1 MSSGRKYSFSDA
13 LFSSTF
19 IHNPVLIQAAGLC
32 AIVAVA
38 TTLKTAV
45 LLAAAFFPV
54 LIITQVFACL
64 ALKKVPRWI
73 RVAIYLLIGTAI
85 IAGIIYAID
94 TFMPE
99 ISLGAG
105 IYLAL
110 TAANSIIALHCEK
123 LAVKTDL
130 RHAFFDSVATALG
143 YAAVI
148 IPVGALREMIG
159 SSTIWGANIK
169 VPMTYP
175 AILMPFGGF
184 LVLAFFAAALKAL
197 INKRFPEH
205 SAETEMKIKKTS
217 VIVSKK
223 NLPENLAPAKAE
235 EAPAEEEKET
245 AEAEET
251 VETEETAEAEE
262 TVETEETVEVEET
275 VETEDLKEDD
285 LAHLEPLDGE
295 GKFDLSDIFAKDDE
309 DEDDKDYGSAFNR
322 LFDEAKDFDSDEK
335 KEGDK

>member
-64 ALKKVPRWI
+64 ALKRVPRWI

-223 NLPENLAPAKAE
+223 NLPENLAPA
-235 EAPAEEEKET
+235 EEEKET

-251 VETEETAEAEE
+251 VEAEE
-262 TVETEETVEVEET
+262 TIEVEET
-275 VETEDLKEDD
+275 VEAEDPKEDD
-285 LAHLEPLDGE
+285 LAHFEPLDGK

-309 DEDDKDYGSAFNR
+309 DEDDKDYGSVFNR

>member
-148 IPVGALREMIG
+148 IPIGALREMIG

-205 SAETEMKIKKTS
+205 SAETEMKMKKTS

-223 NLPENLAPAKAE
+223 NLPENLAPA
-235 EAPAEEEKET
+235 EEEK
-245 AEAEET
+245 
-251 VETEETAEAEE
+251 ETAEAEE

-275 VETEDLKEDD
+275 VEAEDPKEDD
-285 LAHLEPLDGE
+285 LAHFEPLDGE

-309 DEDDKDYGSAFNR
+309 DEDDKDSGSAFPACSTKQRILTPTRRRRETNEHD
-322 LFDEAKDFDSDEK
+322 LVF
-335 KEGDK
+335 

>member
-64 ALKKVPRWI
+64 ALKRVPRWI

-169 VPMTYP
+169 IPMTYP

-223 NLPENLAPAKAE
+223 NLPENLAS
-235 EAPAEEEKET
+235 AEEEK
-245 AEAEET
+245 
-251 VETEETAEAEE
+251 ETAEAEE

-275 VETEDLKEDD
+275 VEAEDPKEDD
-285 LAHLEPLDGE
+285 LAHFEPLDGE

>member
-45 LLAAAFFPV
+45 LLATAFFPV

-169 VPMTYP
+169 IPMTYP

-223 NLPENLAPAKAE
+223 NLPENLAPA
-235 EAPAEEEKET
+235 EEEK
-245 AEAEET
+245 
-251 VETEETAEAEE
+251 ETAEAEE

-275 VETEDLKEDD
+275 VEAEDPKEDD
-285 LAHLEPLDGE
+285 LAHFEPLDGE

-309 DEDDKDYGSAFNR
+309 YEDDKDYGSAFNR

>member
-1 MSSGRKYSFSDA
+1 
-13 LFSSTF
+13 
-19 IHNPVLIQAAGLC
+19 
-32 AIVAVA
+32 
-38 TTLKTAV
+38 
-45 LLAAAFFPV
+45 
-54 LIITQVFACL
+54 
-64 ALKKVPRWI
+64 
-73 RVAIYLLIGTAI
+73 
-85 IAGIIYAID
+85 
-94 TFMPE
+94 
-99 ISLGAG
+99 
-105 IYLAL
+105 
-110 TAANSIIALHCEK
+110 
-123 LAVKTDL
+123 
-130 RHAFFDSVATALG
+130 VATALG

-148 IPVGALREMIG
+148 IPIGALREMIG

-235 EAPAEEEKET
+235 EAPAEE
-245 AEAEET
+245 T
-251 VETEETAEAEE
+251 VETA
-262 TVETEETVEVEET
+262 ETVEVEET
-275 VETEDLKEDD
+275 VEAEGPKEDD
-285 LAHLEPLDGE
+285 LAHFEPLDGE

-309 DEDDKDYGSAFNR
+309 DEDDKDYGSVFNR

>member
-205 SAETEMKIKKTS
+205 SAETEMEIKKTS

-223 NLPENLAPAKAE
+223 NLPENLAPA
-235 EAPAEEEKET
+235 EEEKET
-245 AEAEET
+245 AEAEEP
-251 VETEETAEAEE
+251 VEA
-262 TVETEETVEVEET
+262 EETVEVEET
-275 VETEDLKEDD
+275 VEAEDPEEDD
-285 LAHLEPLDGE
+285 LAHFEPLDGK

-309 DEDDKDYGSAFNR
+309 DEDDKDYGSVFNR

>member
-64 ALKKVPRWI
+64 ALKRVPRWI

-105 IYLAL
+105 IYLTL

-148 IPVGALREMIG
+148 IPVGALREIIG

-223 NLPENLAPAKAE
+223 NLPENLAPA
-235 EAPAEEEKET
+235 EEEK
-245 AEAEET
+245 
-251 VETEETAEAEE
+251 ETAEAEE

-275 VETEDLKEDD
+275 VEAEDPKEDD
-285 LAHLEPLDGE
+285 LAHFEPLDGK

-309 DEDDKDYGSAFNR
+309 DEDDKDYGSVFNR

>member
-1 MSSGRKYSFSDA
+1 MKSGKKYSFSDA

-38 TTLKTAV
+38 TTLKTAI

-64 ALKKVPRWI
+64 ALKRVPRWI

-223 NLPENLAPAKAE
+223 NLPENLAPA
-235 EAPAEEEKET
+235 EEEK
-245 AEAEET
+245 
-251 VETEETAEAEE
+251 ETAEAEE

-275 VETEDLKEDD
+275 VEAEDPKEDD
-285 LAHLEPLDGE
+285 LAHFEPLDGK

-309 DEDDKDYGSAFNR
+309 DEDDKDYGSVFNR

>member
-19 IHNPVLIQAAGLC
+19 IHNPVLIQATGLC

-169 VPMTYP
+169 VPMAFP

-184 LVLAFFAAALKAL
+184 LFLAFFAAALKAL

-205 SAETEMKIKKTS
+205 SAETEMKIKKTF

-223 NLPENLAPAKAE
+223 NLPEDLAPAKAE

-251 VETEETAEAEE
+251 VETEET
-262 TVETEETVEVEET
+262 VEVEET
-275 VETEDLKEDD
+275 VEAEDPKEDD
-285 LAHLEPLDGE
+285 LAHFEPLDGE

>member
-130 RHAFFDSVATALG
+130 RHAFFDSVAKALG

-223 NLPENLAPAKAE
+223 NLPENLAPA
-235 EAPAEEEKET
+235 EEEK
-245 AEAEET
+245 
-251 VETEETAEAEE
+251 ETAEAEE

-285 LAHLEPLDGE
+285 LAHFEPLDGE

>member
-64 ALKKVPRWI
+64 ALKRVPRWI

-94 TFMPE
+94 TFIPE

-169 VPMTYP
+169 IPMTYP

-223 NLPENLAPAKAE
+223 NLPENLAPA
-235 EAPAEEEKET
+235 EEEK
-245 AEAEET
+245 
-251 VETEETAEAEE
+251 ETAEAEE

-275 VETEDLKEDD
+275 VEAEDPREDD
-285 LAHLEPLDGE
+285 LAHFEPLDGK

-309 DEDDKDYGSAFNR
+309 DEDDKDYGSVFNR

>member
-19 IHNPVLIQAAGLC
+19 IHNPVLIQATGLC

-169 VPMTYP
+169 VPMTFP

-184 LVLAFFAAALKAL
+184 LFLAFFAAALKAL

-223 NLPENLAPAKAE
+223 NLLENL
-235 EAPAEEEKET
+235 APAEEEKET
-245 AEAEET
+245 AES
-251 VETEETAEAEE
+251 EE
-262 TVETEETVEVEET
+262 TVETEETVEVEEA
-275 VETEDLKEDD
+275 VEAEDPKEDD
-285 LAHLEPLDGE
+285 LAHFEPLDGK

-309 DEDDKDYGSAFNR
+309 DEDDKDYGSVFNR

>member
-64 ALKKVPRWI
+64 ALKRVPRWI

-169 VPMTYP
+169 IPMTYP

-223 NLPENLAPAKAE
+223 NLPENLAPA
-235 EAPAEEEKET
+235 EEEKET

-251 VETEETAEAEE
+251 VETA
-262 TVETEETVEVEET
+262 ETVEVEKT
-275 VETEDLKEDD
+275 VEAEGPKEDD
-285 LAHLEPLDGE
+285 LAHFEPLDGE

>member
-169 VPMTYP
+169 VPMTFP

-223 NLPENLAPAKAE
+223 NLPENLAPA
-235 EAPAEEEKET
+235 EEEK
-245 AEAEET
+245 
-251 VETEETAEAEE
+251 ETAEAEE

-275 VETEDLKEDD
+275 VEAENPKEDD
-285 LAHLEPLDGE
+285 LAHFEPLDGE

>member
-38 TTLKTAV
+38 TTFKTAV

-64 ALKKVPRWI
+64 ALKRVPRWI

-205 SAETEMKIKKTS
+205 STETEMKIKKTS

-223 NLPENLAPAKAE
+223 NLPENLAPA
-235 EAPAEEEKET
+235 EEEK
-245 AEAEET
+245 
-251 VETEETAEAEE
+251 ETAEAEE

-275 VETEDLKEDD
+275 VEAEDPKEDD
-285 LAHLEPLDGE
+285 LAHFEPLDGK

-309 DEDDKDYGSAFNR
+309 DEDDKDYGSVFNR

>member
-1 MSSGRKYSFSDA
+1 MKSGKKYSFSDA
-13 LFSSTF
+13 LFSSTL
-19 IHNPVLIQAAGLC
+19 IHNPVLIQAAGFC

-54 LIITQVFACL
+54 LIITQFFACV
-64 ALKKVPRWI
+64 ALKRVPRWI
-73 RVAIYLLIGTAI
+73 RVAIYLLLGTAI
-85 IAGIIYAID
+85 ISGIIYAID
-94 TFMPE
+94 IFVPE
-99 ISLGAG
+99 IRLGAG

-148 IPVGALREMIG
+148 IPVGALREIIG
-159 SSTIWGANIK
+159 SSTIWGVNIR
-169 VPMTYP
+169 VPVIYP
-175 AILMPFGGF
+175 AVLMPFGGF
-184 LVLAFFAAALKAL
+184 IFIAFFAAALKAL
-197 INKRFPEH
+197 INKRFPEQ

-223 NLPENLAPAKAE
+223 NLPENAAPAR
-235 EAPAEEEKET
+235 
-245 AEAEET
+245 AEET
-251 VETEETAEAEE
+251 PGAEESVESEESTESEET
-262 TVETEETVEVEET
+262 TETVEVIET
-275 VETEDLKEDD
+275 VEAAEEEPDD
-285 LAHLEPLDGE
+285 LSHFEPLDGDNS
-295 GKFDLSDIFAKDDE
+295 FDLADIFADDE
-309 DEDDKDYGSAFNR
+309 NDGKDYGSAFNR
-322 LFDEAKDFDSDEK
+322 LFDDAEDFNSDEK

>member
-64 ALKKVPRWI
+64 ALKRVPRWI

-169 VPMTYP
+169 IPMTYP

-223 NLPENLAPAKAE
+223 NLPENLAPA
-235 EAPAEEEKET
+235 EEEK
-245 AEAEET
+245 
-251 VETEETAEAEE
+251 ETAEAEE

-275 VETEDLKEDD
+275 VEAEDPKEDD
-285 LAHLEPLDGE
+285 LAHFEPLDGK

-309 DEDDKDYGSAFNR
+309 DEDDKDYGSVFNR

>member
-64 ALKKVPRWI
+64 ALKRVPRWI

-148 IPVGALREMIG
+148 IPIGALREMIG

-169 VPMTYP
+169 VPMAFP

-184 LVLAFFAAALKAL
+184 LFLAFFAAALKAL

-223 NLPENLAPAKAE
+223 NLPENLAPA
-235 EAPAEEEKET
+235 EEEKET

-251 VETEETAEAEE
+251 VE
-262 TVETEETVEVEET
+262 VEET
-275 VETEDLKEDD
+275 IEAEDPKEDD
-285 LAHLEPLDGE
+285 LAHFEPLDGK

-309 DEDDKDYGSAFNR
+309 DKDDKDYGSVFNR

>member
-64 ALKKVPRWI
+64 ALKRVPRWI

-130 RHAFFDSVATALG
+130 CHAFFDSVATALG

-223 NLPENLAPAKAE
+223 NLPENPAPTKAE
-235 EAPAEEEKET
+235 EAPAEET
-245 AEAEET
+245 AEA
-251 VETEETAEAEE
+251 VE

-275 VETEDLKEDD
+275 VETEETVEVEETVEAEDSKEDD
-285 LAHLEPLDGE
+285 LAHFEPLDGE

>member
-54 LIITQVFACL
+54 LIITQVFSCL
-64 ALKKVPRWI
+64 ALKRVPRWI

-223 NLPENLAPAKAE
+223 NLPENLAPA
-235 EAPAEEEKET
+235 EEEK
-245 AEAEET
+245 
-251 VETEETAEAEE
+251 ETAEAEE

-275 VETEDLKEDD
+275 VEAEDPKEDD
-285 LAHLEPLDGE
+285 LAHFEPLDGE

>member
-38 TTLKTAV
+38 TTLKTAA

-64 ALKKVPRWI
+64 ALKRVPRWI

-169 VPMTYP
+169 VPMTFP

-184 LVLAFFAAALKAL
+184 LFLAFFAAALKAL

-223 NLPENLAPAKAE
+223 NLPDNL
-235 EAPAEEEKET
+235 APAEEEKET
-245 AEAEET
+245 AEAKET
-251 VETEETAEAEE
+251 VEA
-262 TVETEETVEVEET
+262 EETVEVEET
-275 VETEDLKEDD
+275 VEAEETKEDD
-285 LAHLEPLDGE
+285 LAHFEPLDGK
-295 GKFDLSDIFAKDDE
+295 GKFDLADIFAKDDE
-309 DEDDKDYGSAFNR
+309 DEDDKDYGSVFNR

>member
-64 ALKKVPRWI
+64 ALKRVPRWI

-148 IPVGALREMIG
+148 IPIGALREMIG

-223 NLPENLAPAKAE
+223 NLPENLAPAE
-235 EAPAEEEKET
+235 GEK
-245 AEAEET
+245 
-251 VETEETAEAEE
+251 ETAEAEE

-275 VETEDLKEDD
+275 AEAEDPKEDD
-285 LAHLEPLDGE
+285 LAHFEPLDGE

>member
-1 MSSGRKYSFSDA
+1 
-13 LFSSTF
+13 
-19 IHNPVLIQAAGLC
+19 
-32 AIVAVA
+32 
-38 TTLKTAV
+38 
-45 LLAAAFFPV
+45 
-54 LIITQVFACL
+54 
-64 ALKKVPRWI
+64 
-73 RVAIYLLIGTAI
+73 
-85 IAGIIYAID
+85 
-94 TFMPE
+94 
-99 ISLGAG
+99 
-105 IYLAL
+105 
-110 TAANSIIALHCEK
+110 
-123 LAVKTDL
+123 
-130 RHAFFDSVATALG
+130 
-143 YAAVI
+143 
-148 IPVGALREMIG
+148 MIG

-223 NLPENLAPAKAE
+223 NLPENLAPA
-235 EAPAEEEKET
+235 EEEK
-245 AEAEET
+245 
-251 VETEETAEAEE
+251 ETAEAEE

-275 VETEDLKEDD
+275 VEAEDPKEDD
-285 LAHLEPLDGE
+285 LAHFEPLDGE

>member
-64 ALKKVPRWI
+64 ALKRVPRWI

-85 IAGIIYAID
+85 IAGTIYAID

-205 SAETEMKIKKTS
+205 STETEMKIKKTS

-223 NLPENLAPAKAE
+223 NLPEDLAPAKAE

-251 VETEETAEAEE
+251 VETEETVEVEEIVEAEE
-262 TVETEETVEVEET
+262 T
-275 VETEDLKEDD
+275 KEDD
-285 LAHLEPLDGE
+285 LAHFEPLDGE

>member
-64 ALKKVPRWI
+64 ALKRVPRWI

-123 LAVKTDL
+123 LAVETDL

-148 IPVGALREMIG
+148 IPIGALREMIG

-169 VPMTYP
+169 VPMAFP

-184 LVLAFFAAALKAL
+184 LFLAFFAAALKAL

-223 NLPENLAPAKAE
+223 NLPENLAPA
-235 EAPAEEEKET
+235 EEEKET

-251 VETEETAEAEE
+251 VEAEETAEAEE
-262 TVETEETVEVEET
+262 TVEVEET
-275 VETEDLKEDD
+275 IEAEDPKEDD
-285 LAHLEPLDGE
+285 LAHFEPLDGK
-295 GKFDLSDIFAKDDE
+295 GKFDLADIFAKDDE
-309 DEDDKDYGSAFNR
+309 DKDDKDYGSVFNR

>member
-64 ALKKVPRWI
+64 ALKRVPRWI

-169 VPMTYP
+169 IPMTYP

-223 NLPENLAPAKAE
+223 NLPENLAPA
-235 EAPAEEEKET
+235 EEEKET

-251 VETEETAEAEE
+251 VETEEII
-262 TVETEETVEVEET
+262 EVEET
-275 VETEDLKEDD
+275 VEAEDPKEDD
-285 LAHLEPLDGE
+285 LAHFEPLDGE

>member
-1 MSSGRKYSFSDA
+1 MSSSRKYSFSDA

-64 ALKKVPRWI
+64 ALKRVPRWI

-169 VPMTYP
+169 IPMTYP

-223 NLPENLAPAKAE
+223 NLPENLAS
-235 EAPAEEEKET
+235 AEEEK
-245 AEAEET
+245 
-251 VETEETAEAEE
+251 ETAEAEE

-275 VETEDLKEDD
+275 VEAEDPKEDD
-285 LAHLEPLDGE
+285 LAHFEPLDGE

>member
-64 ALKKVPRWI
+64 ALKRVPRWI

-169 VPMTYP
+169 VPMTFP

-184 LVLAFFAAALKAL
+184 LFLAFFAAALKAL

-223 NLPENLAPAKAE
+223 NLPENLAPA
-235 EAPAEEEKET
+235 EEEK
-245 AEAEET
+245 
-251 VETEETAEAEE
+251 ETAEAEE

-275 VETEDLKEDD
+275 VEAEDPKEDD
-285 LAHLEPLDGE
+285 LAHFEPLDGE

>member
-64 ALKKVPRWI
+64 ALKRVPRWI

-94 TFMPE
+94 TFVPE

-169 VPMTYP
+169 IPMTYP

-223 NLPENLAPAKAE
+223 NLPENLAPA
-235 EAPAEEEKET
+235 EEEK
-245 AEAEET
+245 
-251 VETEETAEAEE
+251 ETAEAEE

-275 VETEDLKEDD
+275 VEAEDPKEDD
-285 LAHLEPLDGE
+285 LAHFEPLDGK

-309 DEDDKDYGSAFNR
+309 DEDDRDYGSVFNR

>member
-148 IPVGALREMIG
+148 IPVDALREMIG

-223 NLPENLAPAKAE
+223 NLPENLAPA
-235 EAPAEEEKET
+235 EEEKET
-245 AEAEET
+245 AEAEEP
-251 VETEETAEAEE
+251 VEA
-262 TVETEETVEVEET
+262 EETVEVEET

-285 LAHLEPLDGE
+285 LAHFEPLDGE

>member
-169 VPMTYP
+169 VPMTFP

-184 LVLAFFAAALKAL
+184 LFLAFFAAALKAL

-223 NLPENLAPAKAE
+223 NLPENLAPA
-235 EAPAEEEKET
+235 EEEKET

-251 VETEETAEAEE
+251 VEK
-262 TVETEETVEVEET
+262 EETVEVEET
-275 VETEDLKEDD
+275 VEAEDPKEDD
-285 LAHLEPLDGE
+285 LAHFEPLDGE

>member
-64 ALKKVPRWI
+64 ALKRVPRWI

-169 VPMTYP
+169 VPMAFP

-184 LVLAFFAAALKAL
+184 LFLAFFAAALKAL

-223 NLPENLAPAKAE
+223 NLPEDL
-235 EAPAEEEKET
+235 APAEEEKET
-245 AEAEET
+245 AETEET
-251 VETEETAEAEE
+251 VEA
-262 TVETEETVEVEET
+262 EETVEVEET
-275 VETEDLKEDD
+275 VEAEDPKEDD
-285 LAHLEPLDGE
+285 LAHFEPLDGK

-309 DEDDKDYGSAFNR
+309 DEDDKDYGSVFNR

>member
-64 ALKKVPRWI
+64 ALKRVPRWI

-223 NLPENLAPAKAE
+223 NLPENLAPA
-235 EAPAEEEKET
+235 EEEKET
-245 AEAEET
+245 A
-251 VETEETAEAEE
+251 
-262 TVETEETVEVEET
+262 EVEET
-275 VETEDLKEDD
+275 VETEDTVEVEETVEAEDPKEDD
-285 LAHLEPLDGE
+285 LAHFEPLDGE

>member
-169 VPMTYP
+169 IPMTFP

-184 LVLAFFAAALKAL
+184 LFLAFFAAALKAL

-223 NLPENLAPAKAE
+223 NLPENLAPA
-235 EAPAEEEKET
+235 EEEK
-245 AEAEET
+245 
-251 VETEETAEAEE
+251 ETAEAEE

-275 VETEDLKEDD
+275 FEAEGPKEDD
-285 LAHLEPLDGE
+285 LAHFEPLDGE
-295 GKFDLSDIFAKDDE
+295 GKFDLSDIFAKDNE

>member
-19 IHNPVLIQAAGLC
+19 IHNSVLIQAAGLC

-169 VPMTYP
+169 VPMAFP

-184 LVLAFFAAALKAL
+184 LFLAFFAAALKAL

-205 SAETEMKIKKTS
+205 SAETEMKIKKTF

-223 NLPENLAPAKAE
+223 NLPEDLAPAKAE

-251 VETEETAEAEE
+251 VETEET
-262 TVETEETVEVEET
+262 VEVEET
-275 VETEDLKEDD
+275 VEAEDPKEDD
-285 LAHLEPLDGE
+285 LAHFEPLDGK

-309 DEDDKDYGSAFNR
+309 DEDDKDYGSVFNR

>member
-64 ALKKVPRWI
+64 ALKRVPRWI

-169 VPMTYP
+169 IPMTYP

-223 NLPENLAPAKAE
+223 NLPENLAPA
-235 EAPAEEEKET
+235 EEEKET
-245 AEAEET
+245 AEAK
-251 VETEETAEAEE
+251 E

-275 VETEDLKEDD
+275 VEAEDPKEDD
-285 LAHLEPLDGE
+285 LAHFEPLDGE
-295 GKFDLSDIFAKDDE
+295 GKFDLSDIFAKDGE

-322 LFDEAKDFDSDEK
+322 LFDEAKNFDSDEK

>member
-64 ALKKVPRWI
+64 ALKRVPRWI
-73 RVAIYLLIGTAI
+73 RVAIYLPIGTAI

-169 VPMTYP
+169 IPMTYP

-223 NLPENLAPAKAE
+223 NLPEDLAPAKAE
-235 EAPAEEEKET
+235 EAP
-245 AEAEET
+245 
-251 VETEETAEAEE
+251 AEE

-275 VETEDLKEDD
+275 VEAEDPKEDD
-285 LAHLEPLDGE
+285 LAHFEPLDGK
-295 GKFDLSDIFAKDDE
+295 GKFDLSDIFAKDNE

>member
-64 ALKKVPRWI
+64 ALKRVPRWI

-169 VPMTYP
+169 VPMTFP

-184 LVLAFFAAALKAL
+184 LFLAFFAAALKAL

-223 NLPENLAPAKAE
+223 NLPENLAPA
-235 EAPAEEEKET
+235 EEEK
-245 AEAEET
+245 
-251 VETEETAEAEE
+251 ETAEAEE

-275 VETEDLKEDD
+275 VEAEDPKEDD
-285 LAHLEPLDGE
+285 LAHFEPLDGK

-309 DEDDKDYGSAFNR
+309 DEDDKDYGSVFNR